1 MNLFAY
7 DFFKDFGYTL
17 QKYQNTNFADAFSKG
32 QIESKLWLLNTLK
45 DNQICDLGLV
55 YLLAGWYGL
64 LGHMLLSD
72 EKIKCKIRSFDINS
86 GCAAIAE
93 SFNRQYVLNNWQF
106 KATTKDIHDIDYT
119 SHKYKTLRA
128 NGTAVKL
135 NESPNTII
143 NTSCEHIQNFNGWYD
158 KIPSSRLLILQSN
171 NYYDLPEHVNCSFN
185 LSDFKSKCQM
195 SEVIYSGTLPTE
207 KYDRFML
214 IGRK

>member
-1 MNLFAY
+1 MNLFEH

-17 QKYQNTNFADAFSKG
+17 QKYQDVNFADAFSKG

-45 DNQICDLGLV
+45 ETQIHNLGLV

-72 EKIKCKIRSFDINS
+72 DKIHCKIRSFDIDKD
-86 GCAAIAE
+86 CARIAE

-128 NGTAVKL
+128 NGTEVEL
-135 NESPNTII
+135 HEVPDTII
-143 NTSCEHIQNFNGWYD
+143 NTSCEHIANFDDWYE
-158 KIPSSRLLILQSN
+158 KIPKGKLLILQSN
-171 NYYDLPEHVNCSFN
+171 NYYELPEHVNCSSN
-185 LSDFKSKCQM
+185 LNDFKDSCLM
-195 SEVIYSGTLPTE
+195 NELIYSGTLSTE